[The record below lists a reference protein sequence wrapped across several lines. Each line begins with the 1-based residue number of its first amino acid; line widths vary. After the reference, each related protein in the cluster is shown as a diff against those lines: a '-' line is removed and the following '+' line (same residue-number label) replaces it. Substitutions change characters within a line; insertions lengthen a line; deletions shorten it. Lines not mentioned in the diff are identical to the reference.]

1 MEVLFVFVC
10 KLYANGLTCIQSQRE
25 MQRIFVSITLDKR
38 RIKQNG
44 KYPVKLQ
51 IFQPEPRR
59 QKLYSTIF
67 ELTEKEYQ
75 SIWESRKPREEHKQA
90 RKKLEALEAKASK
103 TVDSLEY
110 FSFEAFEEKFFNA
123 ANGDYKNAFHIFD
136 EVEKQKLEKGAVST
150 AEKYRLA
157 KTSIQNYLKYKKQDS
172 GNLTF
177 DKITVQF
184 LESYQSYCEIVKKN
198 SAATIGIYL
207 RNLRAIYNI
216 GIKKGTAS
224 PDRYPFLKDG
234 YKIPTSKKVNKALT
248 ETQLKQLWDAEPNT
262 PEQSRAKDFWFFSYF
277 TFGMN
282 TRDVCELKHSSLDS
296 DSIQYIRAKTRNT
309 KKERTIKQVPL
320 ANSVLQI
327 IERRKKPDSTFLF
340 GILNEKDNPAQKHE
354 KVRNFNKVV
363 NQHFRAF
370 AKAAGI
376 DPSFAGQIGTY
387 HARHSFATVSIRKGK
402 SIALVSEILHDG
414 NLKVTENYIN
424 SFPRE
429 SFKDLSNDLEF

>member
-1 MEVLFVFVC
+1 
-10 KLYANGLTCIQSQRE
+10 
-25 MQRIFVSITLDKR
+25 MQRIFVSIALDKR

-75 SIWESRKPREEHKQA
+75 SIWETRKPREEHKQT
-90 RKKLEALEAKASK
+90 RKKLEALEAKAVK
-103 TVDSLEY
+103 IVETLDP
-110 FSFEAFEEKFFNA
+110 FTFETFEEKFFNA
-123 ANGDYKNAFHIFD
+123 AKSDYKNAFNIFD
-136 EVEKQKLEKGAVST
+136 EIEKQKLEIGAIST

-157 KTSIQNYLKYKKQDS
+157 KTSLENFLKYKKQDS
-172 GNLTF
+172 DKLTF

-184 LESYQSYCEIVKKN
+184 LESYQSYCENVKKI

-207 RNLRAIYNI
+207 RNLRAVYRI
-216 GIKKGTAS
+216 GIKNGTAS
-224 PDRYPFLKDG
+224 LDKYPFLKENFS
-234 YKIPTSKKVNKALT
+234 IPTSKKVNKALT
-248 ETQLKQLWDAEPNT
+248 ETQLKQLWEAKPQT
-262 PEQSRAKDFWFFSYF
+262 PEQARAKDFWFFSYF

-296 DSIQYIRAKTRNT
+296 DSIQYVRAKTKNT
-309 KKERTIKQVPL
+309 KKERTVKQVPL
-320 ANSVLQI
+320 TNSIRQI
-327 IERRKKPDSTFLF
+327 IERRRNPESVFLF
-340 GILNEKDNPAQKHE
+340 GIIDEKDSPTLKHE
-354 KVRNFNKVV
+354 KIRNFNKVV
-363 NQHFRAF
+363 NQHFRTF

-376 DPSFAGQIGTY
+376 DPSFAEQIGTY

-424 SFPRE
+424 SFPKE
-429 SFKDLSNDLEF
+429 AFKELSNDLEF

>member
-1 MEVLFVFVC
+1 
-10 KLYANGLTCIQSQRE
+10 
-25 MQRIFVSITLDKR
+25 MQRIFVSIALDKR

-75 SIWESRKPREEHKQA
+75 SIWETRKPREEHKQT
-90 RKKLEALEAKASK
+90 RKKLEALEAKAVK
-103 TVDSLEY
+103 IVETLDP
-110 FSFEAFEEKFFNA
+110 FTFETFEEKFFNA
-123 ANGDYKNAFHIFD
+123 AKSDYKNAFNIFD
-136 EVEKQKLEKGAVST
+136 EIEKQKLEIGAIST

-157 KTSIQNYLKYKKQDS
+157 KTSLENFLKYKKQDS
-172 GNLTF
+172 DKLTF

-184 LESYQSYCEIVKKN
+184 LESYQSYCENVKKI

-207 RNLRAIYNI
+207 RNLRAVYRI
-216 GIKKGTAS
+216 GIKNGTAS
-224 PDRYPFLKDG
+224 LDKYPFLKENFS
-234 YKIPTSKKVNKALT
+234 IPTSKKVNKALT
-248 ETQLKQLWDAEPNT
+248 ETQLKQLWEAKPQT
-262 PEQSRAKDFWFFSYF
+262 PEQARAKDFWFFSYF

-296 DSIQYIRAKTRNT
+296 DSIQYVRAKTKYT
-309 KKERTIKQVPL
+309 KKERTVKQVPL
-320 ANSVLQI
+320 TNSIRQI
-327 IERRKKPDSTFLF
+327 IERRRNPESVFLF
-340 GILNEKDNPAQKHE
+340 GIIDEKDSPTLKHE
-354 KVRNFNKVV
+354 KIRNFNKVV
-363 NQHFRAF
+363 NQHFRTF

-376 DPSFAGQIGTY
+376 DPSFAEQIGTY

-424 SFPRE
+424 SFPKE
-429 SFKDLSNDLEF
+429 AFKELSNDLEF